1 MQREVLSRSVICSD
15 GMTYEAGTPIEQLP
29 ADNRESCSR
38 SGWTHMETVVAQ
50 DPSDQTDQSDQT
62 DLLESDPS
70 DQTEQTDLKNAAPAP
85 EVLSEPSDAVA
96 KETPLTLTDLDDRV
110 LELLAA
116 VEITTVEQARQH
128 LETNRT
134 FRTIEGIGK
143 QSDAAIRA
151 AIE

>member
-38 SGWTHMETVVAQ
+38 SGWTHMETVVDE
-50 DPSDQTDQSDQT
+50 DPSNQTHQSDQT
-62 DLLESDPS
+62 DLSESDPL
-70 DQTEQTDLKNAAPAP
+70 DAVEQADLNNAAHAP
-85 EVLSEPSDAVA
+85 EVTSEQSDTVA

-116 VEITTVEQARQH
+116 VEITTKEQAQAH
-128 LETNRT
+128 LATNRT